1 MANYNLNFNYHKI
14 AYDGEWATGINL
26 NGRRIWNE
34 ETTPTRLSNLKTH
47 LPFTDWGN
55 FTSINFDGT
64 TRWEENTKATYDYA
78 RNQYWNYH
86 DSSLSGNFASP
97 YAEYVH
103 ANPKNSSVMLNY
115 LPADERKA
123 FGLATGAPARKWTT
137 SFGYMLD
144 NFERPTAKV
153 SYTNGG
159 LGANYTLSFWL
170 YWGAN
175 NDRSSNSHFS
185 FIQCGDDQNMRN
197 ASNERVDAKYS
208 GGANYDNYCH
218 MFEITLN
225 ASTQELAFFIHSKGG
240 QTEFASARRSYW
252 GTYIEADIC
261 PPRTWTKCSVTVA
274 GDKVTGLSFG
284 RMLNN
289 NNTVLPDLRNFNA
302 FQGPWSI
309 GTFEGGR
316 GPAKRLSNASASNR
330 LQQEYATIAGP
341 DLRVSQFR
349 GYNQAWEV
357 GGQTDVHSFNHRNF
371 WGDLPSN
378 WTYPA
383 PPAEQFIQTPD
394 ESNSI
399 GESST
404 IETEFINH
412 LRTGLNQNISAN
424 DSKKWIEDFDASHG
438 TKYSV
443 NFLSAA
449 DQFDMEQE
457 KFNSI
462 NSMDLR
468 DFEKTKEVKDLL

>member
-1 MANYNLNFNYHKI
+1 MANFNLDFDWHKI
-14 AYDGEWATGINL
+14 GYEGKWATGINL
-26 NGRRIWNE
+26 NGQRIWNE

-47 LPFTDWGN
+47 LPFTDWGT
-55 FTSINFDGT
+55 FTAINFDGT
-64 TRWEENTKATYDYA
+64 TTWQENTKATYDYA
-78 RNQYWNYH
+78 RNQYWNFH
-86 DSSLSGNFASP
+86 DSSLQGNGESR
-97 YAEYVH
+97 YAESLS
-103 ANPKNSSVMLNY
+103 ANPRNSSVMLNY
-115 LPADERKA
+115 LPDDDRKA
-123 FGLATGAPARKWTT
+123 FGLATGAPARKWTQN
-137 SFGYMLD
+137 FGYMLD
-144 NFERPTAKV
+144 NFERPTAKA

-175 NDRSSNSHFS
+175 NDRSSDSHFS
-185 FIQCGDDQNMRN
+185 FLQCGDDQNMRD
-197 ASNERVDAKYS
+197 ASGDRRDGIYS
-208 GGANYDNYCH
+208 GGANYDNWCH
-218 MFEITLN
+218 KFEINLK
-225 ASTQELAFFIHSKGG
+225 ASTQKLSFFFESKGG
-240 QTEFASARRSYW
+240 QTEFASGRKSYW
-252 GTYIEADIC
+252 GINIPKEDC
-261 PPRTWTKCSVTVA
+261 PPRTWTKCSVMVA

-284 RMLNN
+284 KMLNN
-289 NNTVLPDLRNFNA
+289 DNTLLPDLKNFYWYD
-302 FQGPWSI
+302 GPWSI
-309 GTFEGGR
+309 GTFESSL
-316 GPAKRLSNASASNR
+316 GPAKRLTNASASNR

-349 GYNQAWEV
+349 GYNQAWV
-357 GGQTDVHSFNHRNF
+357 AGSQIDIHLFNHRNY

-383 PPAEQFIQTPD
+383 PPAEQSIQTYD

-404 IETEFINH
+404 IDTEYINH
-412 LRTGLNQNISAN
+412 LRNGLNRNLSEN
-424 DSKKWIEDFDASHG
+424 DAKHWIEDFDASHD

-468 DFEKTKEVKDLL
+468 DFRKIKGVID